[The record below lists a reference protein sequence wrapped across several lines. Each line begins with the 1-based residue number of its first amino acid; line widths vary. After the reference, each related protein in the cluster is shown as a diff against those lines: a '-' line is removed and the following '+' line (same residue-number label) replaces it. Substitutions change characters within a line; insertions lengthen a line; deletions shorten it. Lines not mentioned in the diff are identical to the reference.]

1 MSQPPDQ
8 PVAPALDERIRGT
21 LREIFGFTEF
31 RPHQEAIVRA
41 LLDGQDAFVVMP
53 TGGGKSLCYQL
64 PARLLEGTALVVSP
78 LISLMKDQVDAANA
92 NGLRAAFLNSSQEP
106 EERSAV
112 VRDLRAGALDL
123 LYISPERFALEG
135 FASFLKTCRLSF
147 VAVDEAHCISEWGHD
162 FRPDYLSLGALVDTF
177 PGLPIA
183 AFTAT
188 ATPRVQE
195 DIIARLRLRQPLV
208 VRASFNRPNL
218 FYRVQPKHDVNEQ
231 ILNYVR
237 QRAGQSGIIYRTTRK
252 SVEETAAYLNENGI
266 AARPYH
272 AGLEDEVRAAHQEAF
287 NRDDVPVVVATIA
300 FGMGIDKSNVRYV
313 LHGDLPKNIEGY
325 YQETGRSGRDGDP
338 AECLLLFSYG
348 DIPKLRFFIDKMED
362 EEERRRTVRGLN
374 EVVSYATTH
383 ACRRRQLLGYFGET
397 FGETSCQACDV
408 CAGEVARV
416 DATRDAQI
424 LLSAVA
430 RTGER
435 FGAGHVVD
443 VVTGAKTER
452 IRSFGHDQL
461 KTYGLGKER
470 DKRYWRRLMD
480 TLLAE
485 GVVALE
491 DAEFPVV
498 KLCPAAWEV
507 MSGKRT
513 VAVSEEVP
521 QPRGKRKDRAGR
533 RSASRSDAEPLAPA
547 DEALFETLRQLRY
560 RLASEFGVPAY
571 VVFTDRTLHE
581 MARQRPVTAAELLRV
596 PGVGDRKLMQFGPA
610 FLAVLQEAEGSAG

>member
-1 MSQPPDQ
+1 MPRPSDQ
-8 PVAPALDERIRGT
+8 ASASTVDERIRDM
-21 LREIFGFTEF
+21 LREIFGFSEF
-31 RPHQEAIVRA
+31 RPHQESIVRA
-41 LLDGQDAFVVMP
+41 LLGGQDAFVVMP

-64 PARLLEGTALVVSP
+64 PARLMEGTALVVSP

-92 NGLRAAFLNSSQEP
+92 NGLRAAFLNSSQEM
-106 EERSAV
+106 EERSEV

-135 FASFLKTCRLSF
+135 FAAFLKTCRISF
-147 VAVDEAHCISEWGHD
+147 VAIDEAHCISEWGHD

-188 ATPRVQE
+188 ATPRVQN
-195 DIIARLRLRQPLV
+195 DIIARLRLRDPLV

-218 FYRVQPKHDVNEQ
+218 FYRVQPKHDANEQ
-231 ILNYVR
+231 ILSYVR

-252 SVEETAAYLNENGI
+252 SVEETAAYLNESGI

-272 AGLEDEVRAAHQEAF
+272 AGLEDGVRAANQEAF

-313 LHGDLPKNIEGY
+313 IHGDLPKNIEGY

-362 EEERRRTVRGLN
+362 EEERRRTVRCLN
-374 EVVSYATTH
+374 DVVSYATTH

-397 FGETSCQACDV
+397 YGEPACGTCDV
-408 CAGEVARV
+408 CAGDVARV
-416 DATRDAQI
+416 EASRDAQI

-443 VVTGAKTER
+443 VVTGANTER
-452 IRSFGHDQL
+452 IRSFGHEQL
-461 KTYGLGKER
+461 KTYGLGKGR

-485 GVVALE
+485 GIVELE
-491 DAEFPVV
+491 DSEFPVV

-513 VAVSEEVP
+513 VFVSEEVP
-521 QPRGKRKDRAGR
+521 QARGKRKDRTAR
-533 RSASRSDAEPLAPA
+533 RSASGADVEPLDPD
-547 DEALFETLRQLRY
+547 DEVLFEKLRQLRY
-560 RLASEFGVPAY
+560 QLAQELGVPAY

-581 MARQRPVTAAELLRV
+581 MARRRPATAHELLDI
-596 PGVGDRKLMQFGPA
+596 PGVGQAKLTRFAAP
-610 FLAVLQEAEGSAG
+610 FLTCIKSSGVES